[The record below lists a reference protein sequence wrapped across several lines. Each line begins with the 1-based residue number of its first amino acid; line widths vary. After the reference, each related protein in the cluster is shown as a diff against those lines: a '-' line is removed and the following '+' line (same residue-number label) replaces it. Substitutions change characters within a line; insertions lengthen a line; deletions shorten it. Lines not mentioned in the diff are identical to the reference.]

1 MGRGRRSLV
10 AAGALAIAVAI
21 LGLGFT
27 PDVFA
32 AGPSTVHIV
41 HGRLG
46 TPRIVVAAHLAK
58 SAHPRLNRR
67 FLTDDPVSFARG
79 KADAAS
85 GHGGRRTG
93 VVNLETS
100 EERCCYQCGSGAA
113 CSHRVCGDERQ
124 SADRGLWGRSA
135 SRASGHPDR
144 HWPDEHPGDG
154 QRLGFGVEQ
163 IGRRAGRAV

>member
-100 EERCCYQCGSGAA
+100 GINARQASSSTQAKSGAA
-113 CSHRVCGDERQ
+113 TNAAPVQ
-124 SADRGLWGRSA
+124 
-135 SRASGHPDR
+135 P
-144 HWPDEHPGDG
+144 
-154 QRLGFGVEQ
+154 
-163 IGRRAGRAV
+163 

>member
-100 EERCCYQCGSGAA
+100 GINARQASSSTQAKSGAA
-113 CSHRVCGDERQ
+113 TNAAPVQPAPAPAPAPAQKHAAASLGSLFADKLKSALKGD
-124 SADRGLWGRSA
+124 S
-135 SRASGHPDR
+135 
-144 HWPDEHPGDG
+144 
-154 QRLGFGVEQ
+154 
-163 IGRRAGRAV
+163 